1 MTELRGRACPAW
13 TAQEDQVLRTRWV
26 AGGYQAV
33 REYLPRRTYSAI
45 VTRASTLRLRAPAHV
60 RKRPQRYFTTEHIDR
75 VIRDGYLDADTL
87 SALDAL
93 RGAAG
98 ETRGACL
105 SRLIR
110 EARESAS

>member
-1 MTELRGRACPAW
+1 MPESLEKARA
-13 TAQEDQVLRTRWV
+13 RTK
-26 AGGYQAV
+26 AHAA
-33 REYLPRRTYSAI
+33 RRKADGW
-45 VTRASTLRLRAPAHV
+45 R
-60 RKRPQRYFTTEHIDR
+60 R
-75 VIRDGYLDADTL
+75 VDVYLDADTL